1 MRSETS
7 GGVRGIQDAPRI
19 LLRLEGGVALIL
31 ASAMYARTGESW
43 WLFALLFLAPDLAML
58 GYLRNPRL
66 GSACYNA
73 AHTYL
78 APAFLAGA
86 GSLAGWPWAFPV
98 ALIWAAHIGFD
109 RLVGYGLKYGT
120 AFGHTHLMWKQK
132 S

>member
-1 MRSETS
+1 MRSEPDWAVP
-7 GGVRGIQDAPRI
+7 GARGVPRI
-19 LLRLEGGVALIL
+19 LLQLEGGMALIL
-31 ASAMYARTGESW
+31 ASLAYVRTGESW
-43 WLFALLFLAPDLAML
+43 WLFAVLFLTPDIAML
-58 GYLRNPRL
+58 GYLRNPRF

-78 APAFLAGA
+78 APALLAGI
-86 GSLAGWPWAFPV
+86 GDLAAWSWAIPV

-120 AFGHTHLMWKQK
+120 AFGHTHLMTKQT